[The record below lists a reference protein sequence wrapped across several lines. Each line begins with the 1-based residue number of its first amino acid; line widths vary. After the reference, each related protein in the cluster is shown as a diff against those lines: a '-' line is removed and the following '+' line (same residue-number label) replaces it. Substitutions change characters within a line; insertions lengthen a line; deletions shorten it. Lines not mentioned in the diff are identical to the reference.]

1 MSLWV
6 ASPSNEC
13 SFSCPT
19 WTHHSYYFCSLSIA
33 SICPCWQ
40 PPQRLQARR
49 HPCLPE
55 LGPVFVPLLACRG
68 GIRRFRCLPPHPRVP
83 GSPRAGLP
91 QALCPQPALPE
102 QVQLVAGLVYTLGRG
117 QPPGKVMHV
126 CVPAASPPRAPAR
139 PPACLN
145 SGWLCP
151 PMSRVSR

>member
-1 MSLWV
+1 MQCFLSCLEGDDLALCWPWSRSQEVTQPSLEMLGPV
-6 ASPSNEC
+6 RGEPLLP
-13 SFSCPT
+13 FP
-19 WTHHSYYFCSLSIA
+19 
-33 SICPCWQ
+33 
-40 PPQRLQARR
+40 
-49 HPCLPE
+49 PCLPE
-55 LGPVFVPLLACRG
+55 LGPVLVPLLACRG

-117 QPPGKVMHV
+117 QPPGKVMRV

-145 SGWLCP
+145 SGWHCP